1 MNKELHQVVNKFK
14 EDISSLLEQ
23 EVIDVIIYGS
33 AVRGGFNPFDS
44 DIDFIVF
51 VDRKLSSKDIS
62 KLLKY
67 HLMLRGKLTLDK
79 LLEGR
84 YMAIEDGNVI
94 NGYYVGTN
102 SKGWKEITSLGFG
115 HIESAMILDSYTSL
129 NNHNII
135 NEIITY
141 NWDSVIKEI
150 YIQINGFLNNRM
162 LGVNDNY
169 TKYAIVTAARS
180 YYTFTKKLF
189 ISKQGAL
196 NWMKEIQSMNGL
208 DNPREYILRIKYK
221 MLPIHHCLSK
231 RDIVDMFNFMSA
243 NLDFVIKNDLY
254 VKLRRKELNSQFLK
268 DKELLLYI
276 KDNDEIICALS
287 MKHKDDKEITLSM
300 LATNKKDQKYGLAK
314 RILIEAERLCVNK
327 GYKRISLGA
336 RASSA
341 NFYVKMNYKPM
352 LMVQVFGKINIDD
365 ILRVNKEQ
373 KNYEVIN
380 IIDNIHNKSV
390 FLEIET
396 VDEMDIKIFQDNLK
410 HPDVQYVFTKEL

>member
-1 MNKELHQVVNKFK
+1 
-14 EDISSLLEQ
+14 
-23 EVIDVIIYGS
+23 
-33 AVRGGFNPFDS
+33 
-44 DIDFIVF
+44 
-51 VDRKLSSKDIS
+51 
-62 KLLKY
+62 
-67 HLMLRGKLTLDK
+67 
-79 LLEGR
+79 
-84 YMAIEDGNVI
+84 
-94 NGYYVGTN
+94 
-102 SKGWKEITSLGFG
+102 
-115 HIESAMILDSYTSL
+115 
-129 NNHNII
+129 
-135 NEIITY
+135 
-141 NWDSVIKEI
+141 
-150 YIQINGFLNNRM
+150 
-162 LGVNDNY
+162 
-169 TKYAIVTAARS
+169 
-180 YYTFTKKLF
+180 
-189 ISKQGAL
+189 
-196 NWMKEIQSMNGL
+196 MKEIQSMNGL